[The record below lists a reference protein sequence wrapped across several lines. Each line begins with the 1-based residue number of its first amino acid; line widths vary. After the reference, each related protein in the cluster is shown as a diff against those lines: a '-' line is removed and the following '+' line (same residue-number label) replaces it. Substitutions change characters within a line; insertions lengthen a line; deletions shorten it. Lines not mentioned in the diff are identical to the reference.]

1 MRVLI
6 TGATGLIGSEIVKQC
21 HDNNISVSYLTTSA
35 SKLSTKDNYRG
46 FLWNPNTG
54 EIDVNCLKDVDVII
68 HLVGASIAERWTSK
82 QKQIIIDSR
91 VKTTALLY
99 KTLANSAHT
108 VTQVVSASAIGI
120 YPDSLTNYYTE
131 EEKNVSTSFLGKV
144 VSLWE
149 DAVDNFASLGIKVSK
164 VRIGLV
170 LANDGGAFPELKK
183 PIKYGLGANMGSGE
197 QWNSWIHI
205 QDLARIFIYVTQ
217 FELEGVYNGVA
228 PNAKTNAE
236 ITKAI
241 ANQLDAPLFLPN
253 IPKFVMKIILGEMHI
268 LLFESQRVCSK
279 KIENKGFHFKYHN
292 LSAALNDLL
301 KP

>member
-6 TGATGLIGSEIVKQC
+6 TGATGLIGSEIVTQC

-91 VKTTALLY
+91 VKTTALLH
-99 KTLANSAHT
+99 KTLANTAHT

-149 DAVDNFASLGIKVSK
+149 DAVDNF
-164 VRIGLV
+164 
-170 LANDGGAFPELKK
+170 
-183 PIKYGLGANMGSGE
+183 
-197 QWNSWIHI
+197 
-205 QDLARIFIYVTQ
+205 
-217 FELEGVYNGVA
+217 
-228 PNAKTNAE
+228 TNFYRS
-236 ITKAI
+236 
-241 ANQLDAPLFLPN
+241 NFNLY
-253 IPKFVMKIILGEMHI
+253 IIV
-268 LLFESQRVCSK
+268 FR
-279 KIENKGFHFKYHN
+279 
-292 LSAALNDLL
+292 
-301 KP
+301 

>member
-21 HDNNISVSYLTTSA
+21 HDKDLLVSYLTTST
-35 SKLSTKDNYRG
+35 SKISKDDNYRG
-46 FLWNPNTG
+46 YLWNPETE
-54 EIDVNCLKDVDVII
+54 EIDVDCLKDVDTII
-68 HLVGASIAERWTSK
+68 HLVGASISERWTTE
-82 QKQIIIDSR
+82 QKKNIIDSR
-91 VKTTALLY
+91 VKTTALLH
-99 KTLANSAHT
+99 KALANNAHSIKHI
-108 VTQVVSASAIGI
+108 VSASAIGI

-131 EEKNVSTSFLGKV
+131 EEEQVSTSFLGKV

-149 DAVDNFASLGIKVSK
+149 NAVDNFSSLGITVSK

-170 LANDGGAFPELKK
+170 LSNDGGAFPELKK

-205 QDLARIFIYVTQ
+205 QDLARLFIYIT
-217 FELEGVYNGVA
+217 EHKLEGVYNGVA
-228 PNAKTNAE
+228 PNSKTNAE

-241 ANQLDAPLFLPN
+241 ANQLDVPLFLPN
-253 IPKFVMKIILGEMHI
+253 IPKFVMKLVLGEMHI

-292 LSAALNDLL
+292 LSAALNELI
-301 KP
+301 

>member
-21 HDNNISVSYLTTSA
+21 HDKGVSVNYLTTSA
-35 SKLSTKDNYRG
+35 SKISTKESYRG
-46 FLWNPNTG
+46 FLWNPNTD
-54 EIDVNCLKDVDVII
+54 EIDENCLKGVDTII
-68 HLVGASIAERWTSK
+68 HLVGASISKRWTAK

-91 VKTTALLY
+91 TKTTALLY
-99 KTLANSAHT
+99 KTLANNSHG
-108 VTQVVSASAIGI
+108 VKHVVSASAIGI

-131 EEKNVSTSFLGKV
+131 GEQEVSDSFLGQV

-149 DAVDNFASLGIKVSK
+149 KAVDTFSNLDITVSK

-170 LANDGGAFPELKK
+170 LSNDGGAFPELKK

-205 QDLARIFIYVTQ
+205 HDLARLFLYVTQ
-217 FELEGVYNGVA
+217 FKLEGVYNGVA
-228 PNAKTNAE
+228 PNPKTNAD

-241 ANQLDAPLFLPN
+241 ANKLDAPLFLPN
-253 IPKFVMKIILGEMHI
+253 IPKFVMKLVLGEMHI

-292 LSAALNDLL
+292 LNSALNALL
-301 KP
+301 